1 MSVNLVHD
9 NSQQFD
15 DALATA
21 KTLVPLNGLRPSY
34 LADLFNHVSVQ
45 TILQG
50 QVVFQYGQMDQ
61 QHIYL
66 LHGQVELFGHNGE
79 SLCVATEDSS
89 LPLAHSQPREAK
101 AVAVTDCNILRVDSE
116 YLDRMVAWSQISDY
130 LLAELCGERDLDE
143 DMEWIQTVLKSNLF
157 YKVPPIN
164 VEMIFDRLQ
173 PRVVMRGD
181 AIIRQGE
188 LGDECYFIKEGT
200 AEVTQRNEKGDSVK
214 LADISEGR
222 CFGED
227 ALVNETVRN
236 ASVTMKS
243 DGVLM
248 VLKKQDFLLLRKEPV
263 VEEMTESE
271 AANQLESPVYVD
283 VRTDEEYNIG
293 HLSFSANI
301 PLGLLSLKK
310 RLLDPAKPYV
320 FYCDTGR
327 RSRAAAYLL
336 GKQGYNTVALAGGYI
351 QAGLASNL
359 VKEAG
364 YMLRHGVLIADG
376 DESKAPVSHG
386 DE

>member
-15 DALATA
+15 DAFATA
-21 KTLVPLNGLRPSY
+21 KTLVPLNGLRTSY

-50 QVVFQYGQMDQ
+50 QVLFQFGQVDN

-66 LHGQVELFGHNGE
+66 LHGEVHLQAANGE
-79 SLCVATEDSS
+79 VVSVATEDSS
-89 LPLAHSQPREAK
+89 LPLSHSQPRQCR
-101 AVAVTDCNILRVDSE
+101 AVAITDCMVLRVDSD
-116 YLDRMVAWSQISDY
+116 YLDRMVCWSQIADY
-130 LLAELCGERDLDE
+130 LLSELCNERDMDE

-164 VEMIFDRLQ
+164 VEMIFDRLK
-173 PRVVMRGD
+173 PHVVMAGD

-188 LGDECYFIKEGT
+188 LGDKCYFIKEGE
-200 AEVTQRNEKGDSVK
+200 AEVTQRNESGKLTK
-214 LADISEGR
+214 LADIQVGR

-236 ASVTMKS
+236 ANVTMKT

-248 VLKKQDFLLLRKEPV
+248 VLNKQDFLLLRKEPV
-263 VEEMTESE
+263 VEEVTENE
-271 AANQLESPVYVD
+271 AASMLQSPVYVD
-283 VRTDEEYNIG
+283 VRTDEEYNLG

-336 GKQGYNTVALAGGYI
+336 GKQGYNAMALTGGYI
-351 QAGLASNL
+351 SAGLSDNL
-359 VKEAG
+359 VQEAG
-364 YMLRHGVLIADG
+364 YMLRHGELVAG
-376 DESKAPVSHG
+376 SE
-386 DE
+386 

>member
-15 DALATA
+15 DALAMA
-21 KTLVPLNGLRPSY
+21 KTLVPLNGLRESY

-50 QVVFQYGQMDQ
+50 QVLFQFGQIDN

-66 LHGQVELFGHNGE
+66 LHGEVHLQTASGE
-79 SLCVATEDSS
+79 VVFVATEDSI
-89 LPLAHSQPREAK
+89 LPLAHAQPRQQRG
-101 AVAVTDCNILRVDSE
+101 VAITDCMILRVDSD
-116 YLDRMVAWSQISDY
+116 YLDRMVCWSQISDY
-130 LLAELCGERDLDE
+130 LLAELCNERDMDE

-164 VEMIFDRLQ
+164 VEMIFDRLK
-173 PRVVMRGD
+173 PVVVMAGD

-188 LGDECYFIKEGT
+188 LGDACYFIKEGE
-200 AEVTQRNEKGDSVK
+200 AEVTQRSESGKLVK
-214 LADISEGR
+214 LADINVGR

-236 ASVTMKS
+236 ANVTMKT

-248 VLKKQDFLLLRKEPV
+248 VLNKQDFLLLRKEPV
-263 VEEMTESE
+263 VEEVTENE
-271 AANQLESPVYVD
+271 AASMLQSPVYVD
-283 VRTDEEYNIG
+283 VRTDEEYNLG

-336 GKQGYNTVALAGGYI
+336 GKQGYNAMALAGGFVE
-351 QAGLASNL
+351 AGLSENL
-359 VKEAG
+359 VQEAG
-364 YMLRHGVLIADG
+364 YMLRHGELVAG
-376 DESKAPVSHG
+376 AE
-386 DE
+386 

>member
-1 MSVNLVHD
+1 MSVNLAQD
-9 NSQQFD
+9 NSQLFD
-15 DALATA
+15 AALATA
-21 KTLVPLNGLRPSY
+21 KTLAPLNSLRPSY
-34 LADLFNHVSVQ
+34 LDDLFNHVSVQ
-45 TILQG
+45 TVLKGQALFQFG
-50 QVVFQYGQMDQ
+50 QVDG

-66 LHGQVELFGHNGE
+66 LHGEVQLFSEQGE
-79 SLCVATEDSS
+79 EAGRASEDSS
-89 LPLAHSQPREAK
+89 LPLAHAQPRQLSAQ
-101 AVAVTDCNILRVDSE
+101 ALTDCSVLRVDSD
-116 YLDRMVAWSQISDY
+116 YLDRMVSWSQISDY

-164 VEMIFDRLQ
+164 VEMIFDRLH
-173 PRVVMRGD
+173 PRVVMAGD

-188 LGDECYFIKEGT
+188 IGDECYFIKEGDAVVEHRDRT
-200 AEVTQRNEKGDSVK
+200 GVSKK
-214 LADISEGR
+214 LADISVGR

-236 ASVTMKS
+236 ASVTMKT

-248 VLKKQDFLLLRKEPV
+248 VLKKTDFLLLRKEPM
-263 VEEMTESE
+263 VEEITESE
-271 AANQLESPVYVD
+271 AATLLESPVYVD
-283 VRTDEEYNIG
+283 VRTDEEYSLG

-336 GKQGYNTVALAGGYI
+336 AKQGYNTMALAGGYVK
-351 QAGLASNL
+351 AGLVDNL
-359 VKEAG
+359 VQEAG
-364 YMLRHGVLIADG
+364 YILRQGLLV
-376 DESKAPVSHG
+376 ESRAK
-386 DE
+386 DD

>member
-15 DALATA
+15 DALAMA
-21 KTLVPLNGLRPSY
+21 KTLVPLNGLRESY

-45 TILQG
+45 TVLQG
-50 QVVFQYGQMDQ
+50 QVLFQFGQVDN

-66 LHGQVELFGHNGE
+66 LHGEVHLQTASGE
-79 SLCVATEDSS
+79 VDSVATEDSI
-89 LPLAHSQPREAK
+89 LPLAHAQPRQQRG
-101 AVAVTDCNILRVDSE
+101 VAITDCMILRVDSD
-116 YLDRMVAWSQISDY
+116 YLDRMVCWSQISDY
-130 LLAELCGERDLDE
+130 LLAELCNERDMDE

-164 VEMIFDRLQ
+164 VEMIFDRLK
-173 PRVVMRGD
+173 PVVVMAGD

-188 LGDECYFIKEGT
+188 LGDACYFIKEGE
-200 AEVTQRNEKGDSVK
+200 AEVTQRSESGKLVK
-214 LADISEGR
+214 LADINVGR

-236 ASVTMKS
+236 ANVTMKT

-248 VLKKQDFLLLRKEPV
+248 VLNKQDFLLLRKEPV
-263 VEEMTESE
+263 VEEVTENE
-271 AANQLESPVYVD
+271 AASMLQSPVYVD
-283 VRTDEEYNIG
+283 VRTDEEYNLG

-336 GKQGYNTVALAGGYI
+336 GKQGYNAMALAGGFI
-351 QAGLASNL
+351 EAGLSENL
-359 VKEAG
+359 VQEAG
-364 YMLRHGVLIADG
+364 YMLRHGELVAG
-376 DESKAPVSHG
+376 AE
-386 DE
+386 

>member
-15 DALATA
+15 DALAMA
-21 KTLVPLNGLRPSY
+21 KTLVPLNGLRESY

-50 QVVFQYGQMDQ
+50 QVLFQFGQVDN

-66 LHGQVELFGHNGE
+66 LHGEVHLQTASGE
-79 SLCVATEDSS
+79 VVSVATEDSI
-89 LPLAHSQPREAK
+89 LPLAHAQPRQQRG
-101 AVAVTDCNILRVDSE
+101 VAITDCMILRVDSD
-116 YLDRMVAWSQISDY
+116 YLDRMVCWSQISDY
-130 LLAELCGERDLDE
+130 LLAELCNERDMDE

-164 VEMIFDRLQ
+164 VEMIFDRLK
-173 PRVVMRGD
+173 PVIVMAGD

-188 LGDECYFIKEGT
+188 LGDACYFIKEGE
-200 AEVTQRNEKGDSVK
+200 AEVTQRSESGKLVK
-214 LADISEGR
+214 LADINVGR

-236 ASVTMKS
+236 ANVTMKT

-248 VLKKQDFLLLRKEPV
+248 VLNKQDFLLLRKEPV
-263 VEEMTESE
+263 VEEVTENE
-271 AANQLESPVYVD
+271 AASMLQSPVYVD
-283 VRTDEEYNIG
+283 VRTDEEYNLG

-336 GKQGYNTVALAGGYI
+336 GKQGYNAMALAGGFI
-351 QAGLASNL
+351 EAGLSENL
-359 VKEAG
+359 VQEAG
-364 YMLRHGVLIADG
+364 YMLRHGELVAG
-376 DESKAPVSHG
+376 AE
-386 DE
+386 

>member
-15 DALATA
+15 DALAMA
-21 KTLVPLNGLRPSY
+21 KTLVPLNGLRESY

-50 QVVFQYGQMDQ
+50 QVLFQFGQVDN

-66 LHGQVELFGHNGE
+66 LHGEVHLQTASGE
-79 SLCVATEDSS
+79 VDSVATEDSI
-89 LPLAHSQPREAK
+89 LPLAHAQPRQQRG
-101 AVAVTDCNILRVDSE
+101 VAITDCMILRVDSD
-116 YLDRMVAWSQISDY
+116 YLDRMVCWSQISDY
-130 LLAELCGERDLDE
+130 LLAELCNERDMDE

-164 VEMIFDRLQ
+164 VEMIFDRLK
-173 PRVVMRGD
+173 PVVVMAGD

-188 LGDECYFIKEGT
+188 LGDACYFIKEGE
-200 AEVTQRNEKGDSVK
+200 AEVTQRSESGKLVK
-214 LADISEGR
+214 LADINVGR

-236 ASVTMKS
+236 ANVTMKT

-248 VLKKQDFLLLRKEPV
+248 VLNKQDFLLLRKEPV
-263 VEEMTESE
+263 VEEVTENE
-271 AANQLESPVYVD
+271 AASMLQSPVYVD
-283 VRTDEEYNIG
+283 VRTDEEYNFG

-310 RLLDPAKPYV
+310 RLLDPAKPSV

-336 GKQGYNTVALAGGYI
+336 GKQGYNAMALAGGFI
-351 QAGLASNL
+351 EAGLSENL
-359 VKEAG
+359 VQEAG
-364 YMLRHGVLIADG
+364 YMLRHGELVAG
-376 DESKAPVSHG
+376 AE
-386 DE
+386 

>member
-15 DALATA
+15 DALAMA
-21 KTLVPLNGLRPSY
+21 KTLVPLNGLRESY

-50 QVVFQYGQMDQ
+50 QVLFQFGQIDN

-66 LHGQVELFGHNGE
+66 LHGEVHLQTASGE
-79 SLCVATEDSS
+79 VVSVATEDSI
-89 LPLAHSQPREAK
+89 LPLAHAQPRQQRG
-101 AVAVTDCNILRVDSE
+101 VAITDCMILRVDSD
-116 YLDRMVAWSQISDY
+116 YLDRMVCWSQISDY
-130 LLAELCGERDLDE
+130 LLAELCNERDMDE

-164 VEMIFDRLQ
+164 VEMIFDRLK
-173 PRVVMRGD
+173 PVVVIAGD

-188 LGDECYFIKEGT
+188 LGDACYFIKEGE
-200 AEVTQRNEKGDSVK
+200 AEVTQRSESGKLVK
-214 LADISEGR
+214 LADINVGR

-236 ASVTMKS
+236 ANVTMKT

-248 VLKKQDFLLLRKEPV
+248 VLNKQDFLLLRKEPV
-263 VEEMTESE
+263 VEEVTENE
-271 AANQLESPVYVD
+271 AASMLQSPVYVD
-283 VRTDEEYNIG
+283 VRTDEEYNLG

-336 GKQGYNTVALAGGYI
+336 GKQGYNAMALAGGFI
-351 QAGLASNL
+351 EAGLSENL
-359 VKEAG
+359 VQEAG
-364 YMLRHGVLIADG
+364 YMLRHGELVAG
-376 DESKAPVSHG
+376 AE
-386 DE
+386 

>member
-1 MSVNLVHD
+1 MSVYLVHD

-15 DALATA
+15 DALAMA
-21 KTLVPLNGLRPSY
+21 KTLVPLNGLRESY

-50 QVVFQYGQMDQ
+50 QVLFQFGQVDN

-66 LHGQVELFGHNGE
+66 LHGEVHLQTASGE
-79 SLCVATEDSS
+79 VDSVATEDSI
-89 LPLAHSQPREAK
+89 LPLAHAQPRQQRG
-101 AVAVTDCNILRVDSE
+101 VAITDCMILRVDSD
-116 YLDRMVAWSQISDY
+116 YLDRMVCWSQISDY
-130 LLAELCGERDLDE
+130 LLAELCNERDMDD

-164 VEMIFDRLQ
+164 VEMIFDRLK
-173 PRVVMRGD
+173 PVVVMAGD

-188 LGDECYFIKEGT
+188 LGDACYFIKEGE
-200 AEVTQRNEKGDSVK
+200 AEVTQRSESGKLVK
-214 LADISEGR
+214 LADINVGR

-236 ASVTMKS
+236 ANVTMKT

-248 VLKKQDFLLLRKEPV
+248 VLNKQDFLLLRKEPV
-263 VEEMTESE
+263 VEEVTENE
-271 AANQLESPVYVD
+271 AASMLQSPVYVD
-283 VRTDEEYNIG
+283 VRTDEEYNLG

-336 GKQGYNTVALAGGYI
+336 GKQGYNAMALAGGFI
-351 QAGLASNL
+351 EAGLSENL
-359 VKEAG
+359 VQEAG
-364 YMLRHGVLIADG
+364 YMLRHGELVAG
-376 DESKAPVSHG
+376 AE
-386 DE
+386 

>member
-15 DALATA
+15 DALAMA
-21 KTLVPLNGLRPSY
+21 KTLVPLNGLRESY

-50 QVVFQYGQMDQ
+50 QVLFQFGQVDN

-66 LHGQVELFGHNGE
+66 LHGEVHLQTASGE
-79 SLCVATEDSS
+79 VVSVATEDSI
-89 LPLAHSQPREAK
+89 LPLAHAQPRQQRG
-101 AVAVTDCNILRVDSE
+101 VAITDCMILRVDSD
-116 YLDRMVAWSQISDY
+116 YLDRMVCWSQISDY
-130 LLAELCGERDLDE
+130 LLAELCNERDMDE

-164 VEMIFDRLQ
+164 VEMIFDRLK
-173 PRVVMRGD
+173 PVVVMAGD

-188 LGDECYFIKEGT
+188 LGDACYFIKEGE
-200 AEVTQRNEKGDSVK
+200 AEVTQRSESGKLVK
-214 LADISEGR
+214 LADINVGR

-236 ASVTMKS
+236 ANVTMKT

-248 VLKKQDFLLLRKEPV
+248 VLNKQDFLLLRKEPV
-263 VEEMTESE
+263 VEEVTENE
-271 AANQLESPVYVD
+271 AASMLQSPVYVD
-283 VRTDEEYNIG
+283 VRTDEEYNLG

-336 GKQGYNTVALAGGYI
+336 GKQGYNAMALAGGFI
-351 QAGLASNL
+351 EAGLSENL
-359 VKEAG
+359 VQEAG
-364 YMLRHGVLIADG
+364 YMLRHGELVAG
-376 DESKAPVSHG
+376 AE
-386 DE
+386 

>member
-15 DALATA
+15 DALAMA
-21 KTLVPLNGLRPSY
+21 KTLVPLNGLRESY

-50 QVVFQYGQMDQ
+50 QVLFQFGQVDN

-66 LHGQVELFGHNGE
+66 LHGEVHLQTASGE
-79 SLCVATEDSS
+79 VDSVATEDSI
-89 LPLAHSQPREAK
+89 LPLAHAQPRQQRG
-101 AVAVTDCNILRVDSE
+101 VAITDCMILRVDSD
-116 YLDRMVAWSQISDY
+116 YLDRMVCWSQISDY
-130 LLAELCGERDLDE
+130 LLAELCNERDMDE

-164 VEMIFDRLQ
+164 VEMIFDRLK
-173 PRVVMRGD
+173 PVVVMAGD

-188 LGDECYFIKEGT
+188 LGDACYFIKEGE
-200 AEVTQRNEKGDSVK
+200 AEVTQRSESGKLVK
-214 LADISEGR
+214 LADINVGR

-236 ASVTMKS
+236 ANVTMKT

-248 VLKKQDFLLLRKEPV
+248 VLNKQDFLLLRKEPV
-263 VEEMTESE
+263 VEEVTENE
-271 AANQLESPVYVD
+271 AASMLQSPVYVD
-283 VRTDEEYNIG
+283 VRTDEEYNLG

-336 GKQGYNTVALAGGYI
+336 GKQGYNAMALAGGFI
-351 QAGLASNL
+351 EAGLSENL
-359 VKEAG
+359 VQEAG
-364 YMLRHGVLIADG
+364 YMLRHGELVAG
-376 DESKAPVSHG
+376 AE
-386 DE
+386 

>member
-21 KTLVPLNGLRPSY
+21 KTLVPLNGLRESY

-45 TILQG
+45 TVLQG
-50 QVVFQYGQMDQ
+50 QVLFQFGQVDN

-66 LHGQVELFGHNGE
+66 MHGEVQLQAANGDVVA
-79 SLCVATEDSS
+79 VATEDSI
-89 LPLAHSQPREAK
+89 LPLAHAQPRQQRG
-101 AVAVTDCNILRVDSE
+101 VATTDCMIMRVDSD
-116 YLDRMVAWSQISDY
+116 YLDRMVCWSQISDY
-130 LLAELCGERDLDE
+130 LLAELCNERDMDE

-164 VEMIFDRLQ
+164 VEMIFDRLKSI
-173 PRVVMRGD
+173 VVMAGD

-188 LGDECYFIKEGT
+188 LGDACYFIKEGE
-200 AEVTQRNEKGDSVK
+200 AEVTQRNEVGKLVK
-214 LADISEGR
+214 LADIKVGR

-236 ASVTMKS
+236 ANVTMKT

-248 VLKKQDFLLLRKEPV
+248 VLNKQDFLLLRKEPV
-263 VEEMTESE
+263 VEEVTESE
-271 AANQLESPVYVD
+271 AASMLQSPVYVD
-283 VRTDEEYNIG
+283 VRTDEEYNLG

-336 GKQGYNTVALAGGYI
+336 GKQGYNAMALAGGYI
-351 QAGLASNL
+351 QAGLSDNL
-359 VKEAG
+359 VQEAG
-364 YMLRHGVLIADG
+364 YMLRHGELVAG
-376 DESKAPVSHG
+376 AE
-386 DE
+386 

>member
-15 DALATA
+15 DALAMA
-21 KTLVPLNGLRPSY
+21 KTLVPLNGLRESY

-50 QVVFQYGQMDQ
+50 QVLFQFGQVDN

-66 LHGQVELFGHNGE
+66 LHGEVHLQTASGE
-79 SLCVATEDSS
+79 VVSVATEDSI
-89 LPLAHSQPREAK
+89 LPLAHAQPRQQRG
-101 AVAVTDCNILRVDSE
+101 VAITDCMILRVDSD
-116 YLDRMVAWSQISDY
+116 YLDRMVCWSQISDY
-130 LLAELCGERDLDE
+130 LLAELCNERDMDE

-164 VEMIFDRLQ
+164 VEMIFDRLK
-173 PRVVMRGD
+173 PVVVMAGD

-188 LGDECYFIKEGT
+188 LGDACYFIKEGE
-200 AEVTQRNEKGDSVK
+200 AEVTQRSENGKLVK
-214 LADISEGR
+214 LADINVGR

-236 ASVTMKS
+236 ANVTMKT

-248 VLKKQDFLLLRKEPV
+248 VLNKQDFLLLRKEPV
-263 VEEMTESE
+263 VEEVTENE
-271 AANQLESPVYVD
+271 AASMLQSPVYVD
-283 VRTDEEYNIG
+283 VRTDEEYNLG

-310 RLLDPAKPYV
+310 RLLDPAKPYI

-336 GKQGYNTVALAGGYI
+336 GKQGYNAMALAGGFI
-351 QAGLASNL
+351 EAGLSENL
-359 VKEAG
+359 VQEAG
-364 YMLRHGVLIADG
+364 YMLRHGELVAG
-376 DESKAPVSHG
+376 AE
-386 DE
+386 